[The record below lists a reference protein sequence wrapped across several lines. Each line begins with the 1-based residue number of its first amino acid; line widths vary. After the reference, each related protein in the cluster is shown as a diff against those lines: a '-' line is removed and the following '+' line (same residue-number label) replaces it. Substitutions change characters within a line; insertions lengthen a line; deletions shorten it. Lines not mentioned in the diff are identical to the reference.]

1 MKLSGERSRKPL
13 CPVLMSMDIW
23 IYNIQLNIHMHM
35 HICLYIYIFMCI
47 NTPKDYSNPTVFGFG
62 FDTFPFMLRQAGSL
76 VSAPCEAYN
85 GLGFRAGFGVAGV
98 PSQMRNPS
106 RGNTSKPP
114 KP

>member
-1 MKLSGERSRKPL
+1 
-13 CPVLMSMDIW
+13 
-23 IYNIQLNIHMHM
+23 MHM

-85 GLGFRAGFGVAGV
+85 GLGFRAGFGVGQV
-98 PSQMRNPS
+98 FLPKCETPREETPPNPP
-106 RGNTSKPP
+106 NP
-114 KP
+114 KLSAEAP